1 MWMYPSIYSGMTDI
15 TRVYTC
21 LTVETTVPYSR
32 FDQENTIPKQKKL
45 TVDHLHDAAG
55 AREPIGKLVAGS
67 NHISSE
73 GAVRHGLVCFGGSA
87 GGVEEVPSD
96 VVRVDAA
103 GGVVVRCTVERM
115 HVEAT
120 LGNHAVWVGHVVG
133 VADEELEVA
142 LVGV

>member
-1 MWMYPSIYSGMTDI
+1 MG
-15 TRVYTC
+15 
-21 LTVETTVPYSR
+21 
-32 FDQENTIPKQKKL
+32 KL

-55 AREPIGKLVAGS
+55 AREPVGELVPGS
-67 NHISSE
+67 NDVATE
-73 GAVRHGLVCFGGSA
+73 GSGRHGLVCFGGSA
-87 GGVEEVPSD
+87 GGVEEIPSN
-96 VVRVDAA
+96 VVGVDAA

-142 LVGV
+142 LVGD

>member
-1 MWMYPSIYSGMTDI
+1 MHVG
-15 TRVYTC
+15 R
-21 LTVETTVPYSR
+21 
-32 FDQENTIPKQKKL
+32 L

-55 AREPIGKLVAGS
+55 AREPVGKLVAGGDDVTT
-67 NHISSE
+67 E
-73 GAVRHGLVCFGGSA
+73 RADRHGLVCFGGSA